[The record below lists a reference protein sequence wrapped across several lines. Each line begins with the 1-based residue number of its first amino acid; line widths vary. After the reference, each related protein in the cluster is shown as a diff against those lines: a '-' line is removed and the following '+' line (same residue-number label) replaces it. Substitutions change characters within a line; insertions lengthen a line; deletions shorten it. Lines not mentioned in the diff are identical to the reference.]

1 MIKKILKKV
10 LIGLAVLVVVI
21 QFFRIDKT
29 NPVTA
34 IEIDFIEVNHPP
46 VEIAALLKTSCYDCH
61 SNQVSYPWYT
71 NIAPVSWF
79 IKDHINEGREELNF
93 SEWGDYSLKRKDHK
107 LEECAE
113 EVEEGEMPL
122 DSYFI
127 MHSEAELTHE
137 QRETLEGYFTGLRK

>member
-1 MIKKILKKV
+1 MIKKVLKKI
-10 LIGLAVLVVVI
+10 LIGLAVLIVVI

-29 NPVTA
+29 NPITPIEKGFIEINQPPTEITA
-34 IEIDFIEVNHPP
+34 I
-46 VEIAALLKTSCYDCH
+46 LKTSCYDCH

-71 NIAPVSWF
+71 NIAPISWF
-79 IKDHINEGREELNF
+79 IKDHINEAREELNF
-93 SEWGDYSLKRKDHK
+93 SEWADYSLKRKDHK

-137 QRETLEGYFTGLRK
+137 QRETLENYFKSLRK